1 MRMLTS
7 RTRTSPLNSRLTKPR
22 SCVSVLAA
30 SCAVV
35 SLTFPPL
42 AIGQGLCLRRRLHDL
57 LRFGVPLEARRGLEV
72 AVHGVWRDEDEA
84 RVRLRGPRYAAR
96 DFVKVELYDGEE
108 ALQIGLLVD
117 GEVYVALA
125 HELQGLWCQV
135 EATGL
140 DALVVQAELLHYLGD
155 ALGAPPVDGEHPCYV
170 LVAVI
175 PGLDLRPL
183 LRYLRARADLL
194 DLQVRP

>member
-42 AIGQGLCLRRRLHDL
+42 AIGQGLCLRRRLQDL

-72 AVHGVWRDEDEA
+72 AAHGVGRDEDEA
-84 RVRLRGPRYAAR
+84 RVGPPTAR
-96 DFVKVELYDGEE
+96 DSSGDVVQVELYHGQE
-108 ALQIGLLVD
+108 ALQVGLLVD

-125 HELQGLWCQV
+125 HELQGLWRQV

-140 DALVVQAELLHYLGD
+140 DALVVQAELLHYLGH
-155 ALGAPPVDGEHPCYV
+155 ALGAPPVDGEHPGHI

-183 LRYLRARADLL
+183 LRYLRARAD
-194 DLQVRP
+194 